1 MKSLLLLLSLILVAC
16 SPKPDTMNALN
27 ADYSNNWVEHQIEVP
42 SFLLTSF
49 ERINVTSAVANI
61 YIEGD
66 GRAWLNKRI
75 PSLDPT
81 PNNPVAF
88 NLAQLDSADNVF
100 YLARPCQYTK
110 MIDGSACEQKY
121 WTSHRFSV
129 EVIDAIDDALD
140 DIKRRSQITGFNLV
154 GFSGG
159 GNVAALL
166 AARRN
171 DVLSIRTV
179 AGNLDHSLQSNMHNV
194 SQMPYSLNAKNV
206 AKSIEHIPQLH
217 FVGGKDKI
225 VPQKIYESYKSASDQ
240 SDCVKLK
247 FVDTA
252 SHTDGWESVWKS
264 LLSMPVD
271 CSKP

>member
-27 ADYSNNWVEHQIEVP
+27 ADYSNNWVGHQIEAP

-49 ERINVTSAVANI
+49 ERVNVTSAVANI

-66 GRAWLNKRI
+66 GRAWLNKRM

-110 MIDGSACEQKY
+110 MTDGSACEQKY
-121 WTSHRFSV
+121 WTSHRFSL
-129 EVIDAIDDALD
+129 EIIDAIDDALD
-140 DIKRRSQITGFNLV
+140 DIKRRYQITGFNLV

-179 AGNLDHSLQSNMHNV
+179 AGNLDHSLQSNIHDV
-194 SQMPYSLNAKNV
+194 SQMLHSLNAKDVSQNI
-206 AKSIEHIPQLH
+206 KNIPQLH
-217 FVGGKDKI
+217 FIGGEDDI
-225 VPQKIYESYKSASDQ
+225 VPHDLYESYKKASGQ
-240 SDCVKLK
+240 SDCVKAH
-247 FVDTA
+247 VVNTA

-271 CSKP
+271 CSTP